1 MYKMT
6 KSIIDEGYAFIMNNL
21 DNIILAFLFIL
32 IGFIY
37 AVLHNI
43 SFKNNKDFHHKTK
56 KVIVYETF
64 DVKDEISDDDTTE
77 VNTDNCKTL
86 HGESHKIEEYC
97 QSLHPKL
104 CKHKKCCILGK
115 ESKTGDM
122 KCFAGSRIG
131 PTYHT
136 TDDGN
141 DINLDYYYY
150 QGKCYGKKCE

>member
-1 MYKMT
+1 MYIMT
-6 KSIIDEGYAFIMNNL
+6 KSIIDESYKFIMNNL

-43 SFKNNKDFHHKTK
+43 SFKNNDKSFSKTK
-56 KVIVYETF
+56 KVIIYETF
-64 DVKDEISDDDTTE
+64 DVNDKLRDDNIE
-77 VNTDNCKTL
+77 VNIDNCNTL

-115 ESKTGDM
+115 ESDTGNM
-122 KCFAGSRIG
+122 KCVAGSRIG

-136 TDDGN
+136 MDDGSN
-141 DINLDYYYY
+141 INFDFFYY
-150 QGKCYGKKCE
+150 QGKCYGKKCK